1 MARLTIEMPHVGES
15 VTEAVIGKWLVSPG
29 DTVRRYDP
37 LVEVITDK
45 VNMEVPSPRDGT
57 ITGLLVSEDETVQ
70 MGAPIA
76 EMEVEGATPE
86 TERVESPEQETAVSA
101 APSVQAASRVGS
113 MIIGANVGPTGGE
126 FTDTSLQ
133 TEPSTES
140 AQAAAPS
147 APSRRRRR
155 ERDDRGARISPV
167 VRRLAEKHGLDV
179 NAIPGTGAGGRVTRK
194 DVETYLESQTTGQVD
209 ELIEPTPIRRIIAE
223 NMARSFKEIP
233 HAWGAI
239 EVDVTELVRY
249 RKANIDRIQEATG
262 QRLTYLPIVLQ
273 SIAQALRE
281 HRLLNSS
288 WVDGKVE
295 LKGEINIGI
304 AVAAEQGLIVPV
316 LHNADRLTLE
326 ETVSEMARIVDGARA
341 GKLNLDD
348 VQGGTFTLNNTGALG
363 SILGGAIIN
372 YPQAAIMTTEAIV
385 KRPVAIDTPDGEAIA
400 IRSMMNM
407 CLSFDHRII
416 DGAEAM
422 AFMNDIKTR
431 LESISQGIDS

>member
-1 MARLTIEMPHVGES
+1 MLG
-15 VTEAVIGKWLVSPG
+15 
-29 DTVRRYDP
+29 
-37 LVEVITDK
+37 
-45 VNMEVPSPRDGT
+45 
-57 ITGLLVSEDETVQ
+57 
-70 MGAPIA
+70 
-76 EMEVEGATPE
+76 
-86 TERVESPEQETAVSA
+86 
-101 APSVQAASRVGS
+101 
-113 MIIGANVGPTGGE
+113 
-126 FTDTSLQ
+126 
-133 TEPSTES
+133 
-140 AQAAAPS
+140 
-147 APSRRRRR
+147 
-155 ERDDRGARISPV
+155 
-167 VRRLAEKHGLDV
+167 
-179 NAIPGTGAGGRVTRK
+179 
-194 DVETYLESQTTGQVD
+194 
-209 ELIEPTPIRRIIAE
+209 
-223 NMARSFKEIP
+223 
-233 HAWGAI
+233 GAI

-249 RKANIDRIQEATG
+249 RKTNIDRIQEATG

-341 GKLNLDD
+341 GKLNLED

-372 YPQAAIMTTEAIV
+372 YPQSAIMTTEAIV
-385 KRPVAIDTPDGEAIA
+385 KRPVVIDTPAGDEAVA
-400 IRSMMNM
+400 IRSMMNV

-422 AFMNDIKTR
+422 AFMNDVKTR
-431 LESISQGIDS
+431 LESISQDIDS